1 MGRNQSF
8 DESDVLE
15 TISNLLITINPDALG
30 MDAIIKETG
39 IQRQSIYRKWGSKSG
54 LIASAIQYASENTS
68 DKNLIAILALTLGSE
83 SALDKPVKSA
93 LNSLVNQMNKKE
105 SNQNLHTSIGK
116 YLTTGAQRYSF
127 VNLFT

>member
-15 TISNLLITINPDALG
+15 TISNLLIAINPDALG
-30 MDAIIKETG
+30 MDAIIKATG
-39 IQRQSIYRKWGSKSG
+39 IQRQSIYRTWGSKSG
-54 LIASAIQYASENTS
+54 LIASAIQYASENES
-68 DKNLIAILALTLGSE
+68 EKNLIAILALTLGSE
-83 SALDKPVKSA
+83 SALDKPVQSA

-116 YLTTGAQRYSF
+116 YLTNRIGK
-127 VNLFT
+127 NK

>member
-83 SALDKPVKSA
+83 SALEKPIFNS
-93 LNSLVNQMNKKE
+93 LNSLINKMNKE
-105 SNQNLHTSIGK
+105 RPDLNLQNSIGK
-116 YLTTGAQRYSF
+116 YLINRIGK
-127 VNLFT
+127 NK